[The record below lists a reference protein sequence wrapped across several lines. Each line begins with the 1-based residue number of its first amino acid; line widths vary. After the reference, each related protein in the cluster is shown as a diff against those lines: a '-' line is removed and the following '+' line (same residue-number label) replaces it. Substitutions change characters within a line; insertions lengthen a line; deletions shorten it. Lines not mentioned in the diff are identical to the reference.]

1 MSADKF
7 YDFLGRI
14 EKFNAMY
21 KMPTVNTL
29 NYADVSERLTN
40 FEKILREECE
50 EMKDVTAI
58 SRMDVLTNL
67 SDLLGDIIVYCASE
81 AKRWNI
87 PIAEVLDIIM
97 DSNDSKLD
105 ENGNPIYDERG
116 KVMKGPNYWKPEPK
130 IRELLERHFNV

>member
-130 IRELLERHFNV
+130 IRELLERHFHV